1 MCGIIGCVTDRD
13 VPRDR
18 FDAARDRMH
27 PRGPDDAGSVFE
39 RPVHLGSRRL
49 AILDLSPAGHMPMAT
64 ADGAL
69 TVVFNG
75 EIYNFQQLHQELAQ
89 KRRFRS
95 RTDTEVLLHG
105 FAVWG
110 WEGLLQRIDG
120 MFAFA
125 LWERHTQT
133 LHLARDRVGK
143 KPLYYTVQPDGLYFA
158 STLDALVELLP
169 ARPPLE
175 PRAIDAYLVYQA
187 VPAPWTV
194 YQGVHHLEPG
204 HAATFH
210 WPRRRWEAHRY
221 WDVSYHDKVDIS
233 EAEAITEI
241 DRLAARAVRQ
251 RLVSDVPVGSFLSGG
266 VDSGIVTAL
275 MAREAGRRVEA
286 VTLGFEDPTYD
297 ERPAARDV
305 ARHLGVD
312 LHEEVLRPDALQH
325 LPAILAQHGQ
335 PLADVSIVPTY
346 FVAQAARRHVTVV
359 LNGDGGDELFG
370 GYARPLVAK
379 AAQSYRRW
387 TPQPMRSALHSTSAR
402 WPRRLGMLLADGAT
416 DARGAFRYDRALRGS
431 ADSAYTPTF
440 RAGLSALGW
449 DADERYGA
457 VWDRADGVDDVD
469 RCLYGDFKTYLPDQL
484 LVKMDV
490 ATMAHSLEARSPLLD
505 TALITFA
512 ARLPTSLRLPGWT
525 TKHLLKR
532 LAGRLLPAAELRGPK
547 RGFVMPAAHW
557 LAGEAAPHVHA
568 ALGGRD
574 AAVLEYLDTDWLR
587 GLRHADL
594 RADRRAAQQLW
605 TVWLLELWLRLQ
617 QGRLDATDRLD
628 AVLRSTP
635 APRTSPAA
643 SPAAP
648 ATAVTVA
655 AAAKAASTTDQ
666 VPAATGA
673 GPGMAN
679 GLRHVPPPPPIRI
692 LQIGMEWFPE
702 TPGGLNRVFYHL
714 AHHLPAEGV
723 EVQSLVEELK
733 AAPEGPAAALVGM
746 ASPETAQLKR
756 VLTRRVAVA
765 RALEARP
772 VDLVACHFARALWPA
787 QSDLGDLPLI
797 VHFHGPWALEVAAEG
812 AANWKRALAL
822 HVERAVYRRAQRF
835 IVLSKAFGAI
845 LERQYG
851 VDPACIRI
859 VPGGVDVDRFTPAG
873 TRGDARLRLG
883 WPVDRPTL
891 VAVRRLVHRMGL
903 EQLITAM
910 GLVRARV
917 DDVLLQI
924 VGEGGLRPTLE
935 AQVAALGLTDHIR
948 FAGRVPEADLPLAY
962 RAADLS
968 VLPTVALEGFGLSAV
983 ESLAAGTPVVGTRV
997 GGIPE
1002 ILEPFS
1008 PQLLSDQ
1015 ATPEHLAEILAAGL
1029 SGARSLPTA
1038 AACAAYAR
1046 SHFSWGSVAAQVR
1059 EVYAE
1064 SLGIAEGDQRALAL
1078 S

>member
-13 VPRDR
+13 LPQGR
-18 FDAARDRMH
+18 FDAARDRMDH
-27 PRGPDDAGSVFE
+27 RGPDDAGSIFLP
-39 RPVHLGSRRL
+39 PVHLGSRRL
-49 AILDLSPAGHMPMAT
+49 AILDLSQAGHMPMGT
-64 ADGAL
+64 DDGEL

-75 EIYNFQQLHQELAQ
+75 EIYNFQALHRELAQ
-89 KRRFRS
+89 TRRFRS

-110 WEGLLQRIDG
+110 WGGLLQRIDG

-125 LWERHTQT
+125 LWECRTQT

-143 KPLYYTVQPDGLYFA
+143 KPLYYIVQPDGLYFA
-158 STLDALVELLP
+158 STLDALLGLLP

-187 VPAPWTV
+187 VPAPLTV
-194 YQGVHHLEPG
+194 YRGVHHLEPG

-210 WPRRRWEAHRY
+210 WPRRQWEAHRY
-221 WDVSYHDKVDIS
+221 WDVSYRDKLDLSES
-233 EAEAITEI
+233 EALAEI
-241 DRLAARAVRQ
+241 ERLASQAVRR

-286 VTLGFEDPTYD
+286 ITLGFEDPTYD
-297 ERPAARDV
+297 ERPVARDV

-346 FVAQAARRHVTVV
+346 FVAQAARQHVTVV

-379 AAQSYRRW
+379 AAQAYRRW
-387 TPQPMRSALHSTSAR
+387 TPQPVRQALRTAAGR
-402 WPRRLGMLLADGAT
+402 LPRRLGMLVGDGAV
-416 DARGAFRYDRALRGS
+416 DARAAFSYDRALRG
-431 ADSAYTPTF
+431 AAASAYTPAL
-440 RAGLSALGW
+440 RAELSGLGW
-449 DADERYGA
+449 EPDALYRA
-457 VWDRADGVDDVD
+457 TWDRADGVDDVD

-505 TALITFA
+505 TDLIAFA
-512 ARLPTSLRLPGWT
+512 AQLPTSVRLPGWT

-532 LAGRLLPAAELRGPK
+532 LAARLLPAAGLQGPK

-557 LAGEAAPHVHA
+557 LAGEAAPHVRA
-568 ALGGRD
+568 TLRADD
-574 AAVLEYLDTDWLR
+574 AAVLEYLDRDWLR
-587 GLRHADL
+587 SLQQTDL
-594 RADRRAAQQLW
+594 RGDRRAAQQLW

-617 QGRLDATDRLD
+617 QGRLSADDRLD
-628 AVLRSTP
+628 AVLQPPS
-635 APRTSPAA
+635 APRSSAASTAATTAPSVQTVSVIPAA
-643 SPAAP
+643 S
-648 ATAVTVA
+648 TGGCAVSVA
-655 AAAKAASTTDQ
+655 I
-666 VPAATGA
+666 
-673 GPGMAN
+673 
-679 GLRHVPPPPPIRI
+679 PPPTPRRLQVSRPALRV

-723 EVQSLVEELK
+723 EVRSLVEELK
-733 AAPEGPAAALVGM
+733 GTPASPSAALRGM
-746 ASPETAQLKR
+746 SSPETPQLKR
-756 VLTRRVAVA
+756 VLTRRMAIA
-765 RALEARP
+765 RALGAHP

-787 QSDLGDLPLI
+787 QNDLGDVPLV
-797 VHFHGPWALEVAAEG
+797 VHFHGPWAQEVAAEG
-812 AANWKRALAL
+812 AATWKRALAL
-822 HVERAVYRRAQRF
+822 HVERSVYQRAQRF
-835 IVLSKAFGAI
+835 VVLSRAFGAI

-851 VDPACIRI
+851 VDPERIRV

-873 TRGDARLRLG
+873 TRHDARLQLG

-891 VAVRRLVHRMGL
+891 VTVRRLVHRMGL
-903 EQLITAM
+903 EHLITAL

-917 DDVLLQI
+917 DDVVLHI
-924 VGEGGLRPTLE
+924 VGEGGLRPALE
-935 AQVAALGLTDHIR
+935 AQVAALGITDHVR
-948 FAGRVPEADLPLAY
+948 FAGRLPEADLSLAY
-962 RAADLS
+962 RAATLS
-968 VLPTVALEGFGLSAV
+968 VLPTVALEGFGLAAV
-983 ESLAAGTPVVGTRV
+983 ESLATGTPVIGTRV

-1008 PQLLSDQ
+1008 PKLLCNE
-1015 ATPEHLAEILAAGL
+1015 ATPEHLAEILVAALKGTIPVP
-1029 SGARSLPTA
+1029 AT
-1038 AACAAYAR
+1038 AACAMYAR
-1046 SHFSWGSVAAQVR
+1046 SHFSWPSIAAQVR
-1059 EVYAE
+1059 DVYAE
-1064 SLGIAEGDQRALAL
+1064 SVGTTEGDQRAIAL